1 MAKIKLDLTQFKA
14 SGVYTLEFDASESII
29 LNTQTVRLIVGF
41 SRKGP
46 FNSPVYLPDV
56 KTARRIFG
64 EIDPFLESRGSF
76 FHRSLFTCLEIGP
89 IFGLNLLPLNN
100 QPISQGGD
108 AVEYKSF
115 SLDTAESNGV
125 VTKGLYS
132 NFYNTQR
139 FWYPDES
146 NMIAIANANALNTGK
161 LLHIVNLS
169 QGPISIIIKKTTVN
183 GFDITARD
191 WYGQSGET
199 KPEYIEDFD
208 YIADYFVEV
217 ILVQGIWTNYKKL
230 STDPVFSKYFNDRG
244 IIKSQLNAFLSAEEV
259 TTVSRFSGC
268 LIPDF
273 VDGNGVTHSLDV
285 IVNNSVATTGVFL
298 SINKEALADYET
310 STSKYDVVGHHL
322 ADPAYTID
330 YLNML
335 SYRTNVKEEFQYTEK
350 SGPFDTTVYDA
361 ETAGDFYTESY
372 KGKGILGAF
381 KNVLVLKRPLSSSV
395 AKYAEYQYIV
405 SNLTVG
411 GSLIEMDSGNF
422 AKVESKQ
429 ETLDTVGDT
438 VLKITLSHP
447 NKADELTM
455 TPVTVLG
462 ASFTTTQ
469 SVALTSSSATF
480 TPAST
485 SQLRVNQPLTG
496 VGIPADTYI
505 LSIASGVVTM
515 SANASASGTVTVTF
529 LASVTI
535 SGDATAIIAD
545 GDEVLI
551 KNKIDTTTFYLD
563 VSADPI
569 LNASTNTIIPVT
581 NSVSL
586 QDMSLNP
593 SYYTVTYGAEEFPDL
608 STDQI
613 TIAYTPDLI
622 TFNTATTVN
631 RFICYQYSQVYKD
644 YDLGFL
650 VDGDKYYYTT
660 SLFYYLKYIKTTDA
674 DGVPVLEIRAYED
687 STLSTVITEST
698 EYIEVNAALTGHAP
712 DLAYV
717 VGTTYWALSAPGDG
731 TDLVAAT
738 KVAEL
743 EYMGAS
749 TTTTTNEIFKVIG
762 YYTATGTGGAIIAA
776 PTVVIANV
784 FDGST
789 VITTD
794 ASGEPS
800 LALNL
805 QGAVT
810 GTYTQ
815 IGPFIDILNYE
826 KAGALNT
833 GGDFY
838 IYPLADSF
846 SEDVEVQT
854 WNGAKSEVDINVE
867 DATGLEVGQ
876 YLVSYTTDEEGAD
889 VYRLTKIIRKRKIF
903 DELTSLFRYRYTVN
917 QPLLI
922 NNEFAAGTKSV
933 TRYKNIDDFATTY
946 DFTGLSGFKLTSYH
960 LPGDKTNKQSQMEKI
975 YEVLENTNLFE
986 ALTSRDVIQFRY
998 IVDTF
1003 DGGLQPN
1010 NYPKNILAKLAKERL
1025 KCLALLNPPSAKQ
1038 FEASTD
1044 PRFTDEPDPV
1054 GGNPRPLLNT
1064 SYIATGGNQTLGPS
1078 FSYSLPDELN
1088 GAKHA
1093 AFFFPYL
1100 VLRDGTKNLTIPPA
1114 AHVSNNFVLKF
1125 INGFPY
1131 SIVAGPRR
1139 GILSDSR
1146 LVGPELDLSDR
1157 DREAIEPFG
1166 LNPIVKRARLGT
1178 MIYGNQT
1185 AYQKVPSALNN
1196 VHVRDLLITI
1206 EEGVEDILARY
1217 IFEFNDATTR
1227 LEIKSI
1233 VDTFLDGV
1241 RSAGGIYNFFSQMDE
1256 TNNPPE
1262 LIDQN
1267 KAIIDIAVE
1276 PARGIQVAISR
1287 ITVTKTGGANAS
1299 AFQFV

>member
-191 WYGQSGET
+191 WYAQSGET

-429 ETLDTVGDT
+429 ETLDTIGDT

-469 SVALTSSSATF
+469 SVALTSGSATF
-480 TPAST
+480 TTAST

-496 VGIPADTYI
+496 TGIPADTYI

>member
-1 MAKIKLDLTQFKA
+1 
-14 SGVYTLEFDASESII
+14 
-29 LNTQTVRLIVGF
+29 
-41 SRKGP
+41 
-46 FNSPVYLPDV
+46 
-56 KTARRIFG
+56 
-64 EIDPFLESRGSF
+64 
-76 FHRSLFTCLEIGP
+76 
-89 IFGLNLLPLNN
+89 
-100 QPISQGGD
+100 
-108 AVEYKSF
+108 
-115 SLDTAESNGV
+115 
-125 VTKGLYS
+125 
-132 NFYNTQR
+132 
-139 FWYPDES
+139 
-146 NMIAIANANALNTGK
+146 
-161 LLHIVNLS
+161 
-169 QGPISIIIKKTTVN
+169 
-183 GFDITARD
+183 
-191 WYGQSGET
+191 
-199 KPEYIEDFD
+199 
-208 YIADYFVEV
+208 
-217 ILVQGIWTNYKKL
+217 
-230 STDPVFSKYFNDRG
+230 
-244 IIKSQLNAFLSAEEV
+244 
-259 TTVSRFSGC
+259 
-268 LIPDF
+268 
-273 VDGNGVTHSLDV
+273 
-285 IVNNSVATTGVFL
+285 
-298 SINKEALADYET
+298 
-310 STSKYDVVGHHL
+310 
-322 ADPAYTID
+322 
-330 YLNML
+330 
-335 SYRTNVKEEFQYTEK
+335 
-350 SGPFDTTVYDA
+350 
-361 ETAGDFYTESY
+361 
-372 KGKGILGAF
+372 
-381 KNVLVLKRPLSSSV
+381 
-395 AKYAEYQYIV
+395 
-405 SNLTVG
+405 
-411 GSLIEMDSGNF
+411 
-422 AKVESKQ
+422 
-429 ETLDTVGDT
+429 
-438 VLKITLSHP
+438 
-447 NKADELTM
+447 M
-455 TPVTVLG
+455 TPVNVLG

-469 SVALTSSSATF
+469 TVALTTGDDTF
-480 TPAST
+480 TPPST
-485 SQLRVNQPLTG
+485 TQLRVNQPLSGT
-496 VGIPADTYI
+496 GIPSGTYI
-505 LSIASGVVTM
+505 TDITSGVVTM

-529 LASVTI
+529 LSSVTL
-535 SGDATAIIAD
+535 SGDHTASIDD

-563 VSADPI
+563 VNAAPI
-569 LNASTNTIIPVT
+569 LNGSSNTIVPVV
-581 NSVSL
+581 NLVAL
-586 QDMSLNP
+586 QDMSLNA
-593 SYYTVTYGAEEFPDL
+593 SYYTSTFGAQEFPDL
-608 STDQI
+608 SGDQI

-622 TFNTATTVN
+622 TFNTSGNVN
-631 RFICYQYSQVYKD
+631 KFICYQYSQVYKD
-644 YDLGFL
+644 YDSGFL
-650 VDGDKYYYTT
+650 VDGDKYYYTP
-660 SLFYYLKYIKTTDA
+660 SAFYYLKYIKTTDT

-687 STLSTVITEST
+687 STLSTVVTEST
-698 EYIEVNAALTGHAP
+698 EYIEVNAALTGNP
-712 DLAYV
+712 DAAYV
-717 VGTTYWALSAPGDG
+717 VGTTYWALSAPGNG
-731 TDLVAAT
+731 TNLAT
-738 KVAEL
+738 GSFAAEL
-743 EYMGAS
+743 VYMGAS
-749 TTTTTNEIFKVIG
+749 TSTGNEIFQVG
-762 YYTATGTGGAIIAA
+762 DFYTADGTGGDVTLDA
-776 PTVVIANV
+776 TVEITDV

-794 ASGEPS
+794 ATGEPGV
-800 LALNL
+800 ALNL

-826 KAGALNT
+826 KAGPLNT

-846 SEDVEVQT
+846 SETFVVQS
-854 WNGAKSEVDINVE
+854 WNGTKSEVDINVA

-876 YLVSYTTDEEGAD
+876 YLVSYTTDDEGGD

-903 DELTSLFRYRYTVN
+903 DEATSLFRFRYTVN
-917 QPLLI
+917 QPILI
-922 NNEFAAGTKSV
+922 NNEFGVGNKTV
-933 TRYKNIDDFATTY
+933 TRYKNIDDFVTSY
-946 DFTGLSGFKLTSYH
+946 EFTGLSGFKLTSYH
-960 LPGDKTNKQSQMEKI
+960 LPGDRTNKQSQMEKI

-1064 SYIATGGNQTLGPS
+1064 AYIATGGNQTLGPS

-1100 VLRDGTKNLTIPPA
+1100 ILRDGTKNLTVPPA

-1146 LVGPELDLSDR
+1146 LIGPEIDLSDG
-1157 DREAIEPFG
+1157 DRESLEPFG
-1166 LNPIVKRARLGT
+1166 LNPIVKRARIGT

-1241 RSAGGIYNFFSQMDE
+1241 RSAGGIYNFFTQMDD

-1262 LIDQN
+1262 IIDQN

>member
-285 IVNNSVATTGVFL
+285 IVNNSVATTGVFI

-322 ADPAYTID
+322 ADPAYTIE

-350 SGPFDTTVYDA
+350 AGPFDTTVYDA

-411 GSLIEMDSGNF
+411 GSLLEMDSGNF

-429 ETLDTVGDT
+429 ETLDTNGDT
-438 VLKITLSHP
+438 VLKITFSHP

-462 ASFTTTQ
+462 ASFTTSQ
-469 SVALTSSSATF
+469 SVALTSGSDTF

-485 SQLRVNQPLTG
+485 SQLRVNQPLSGT
-496 VGIPADTYI
+496 GIPSGTYI
-505 LSIASGVVTM
+505 TDITSGDVTM
-515 SANASASGTVTVTF
+515 SANATASGTVTVTF

-535 SGDATAIIAD
+535 SGDATSIIDD

-551 KNKIDTTTFYLD
+551 KNKLDTTTFYLD
-563 VSADPI
+563 VNALPI
-569 LNASTNTIIPVT
+569 LNGSTNTIIPVT
-581 NSVSL
+581 NLVSL

-608 STDQI
+608 SGDQI

-660 SLFYYLKYIKTTDA
+660 SAFYYLKYIKTTDA

-698 EYIEVNAALTGHAP
+698 EYIEVNAVLTGDP
-712 DLAYV
+712 DAAYA
-717 VGTTYWALSAPGDG
+717 VGSTYWALSAPGNG
-731 TDLVAAT
+731 TNLAAASF
-738 KVAEL
+738 VAEL

-749 TTTTTNEIFKVIG
+749 TTTPANEIFKVIG
-762 YYTATGTGGAIIAA
+762 YYTADGTGGDITADA
-776 PTVVIANV
+776 TVEITDV
-784 FDGST
+784 FDGTS

-800 LALNL
+800 TTLNL

-810 GTYTQ
+810 GTFTQ

-826 KAGALNT
+826 KAGPLNT

>member
-285 IVNNSVATTGVFL
+285 IVNNSVATTGVFI

-322 ADPAYTID
+322 ADPAYTIE

-350 SGPFDTTVYDA
+350 AGPFDTTVYDA

-411 GSLIEMDSGNF
+411 GSLLEMDSGNF

-429 ETLDTVGDT
+429 ETLDTSGDT
-438 VLKITLSHP
+438 VLKITFSHP

-455 TPVTVLG
+455 TPVTVLN

-469 SVALTSSSATF
+469 SVALTISTTTF

-496 VGIPADTYI
+496 TGIPANTYI
-505 LSIASGVVTM
+505 TGIASGVVTM
-515 SANASASGTVTVTF
+515 SAAASASGTVTVTF

-535 SGDATAIIAD
+535 SGDATSIIDD

-563 VSADPI
+563 VSATPI
-569 LNASTNTIIPVT
+569 LNGSTNTIIPVT
-581 NSVSL
+581 NLVSL

-608 STDQI
+608 SGDQI

-660 SLFYYLKYIKTTDA
+660 SAFYYLKYIKTTDA

-698 EYIEVNAALTGHAP
+698 EYIEVNAVLTGDP
-712 DLAYV
+712 DAAYA
-717 VGTTYWALSAPGDG
+717 VGSTYWALSAPGNG
-731 TDLVAAT
+731 TNLAAASF
-738 KVAEL
+738 VAEL

-749 TTTTTNEIFKVIG
+749 TTTPANEIFKVIG
-762 YYTATGTGGAIIAA
+762 YYTATGTGGTIIAA

-800 LALNL
+800 TTLNL

-810 GTYTQ
+810 GTYTA

-826 KAGALNT
+826 KAGPLNT

>member
-1 MAKIKLDLTQFKA
+1 
-14 SGVYTLEFDASESII
+14 
-29 LNTQTVRLIVGF
+29 LI
-41 SRKGP
+41 
-46 FNSPVYLPDV
+46 
-56 KTARRIFG
+56 
-64 EIDPFLESRGSF
+64 
-76 FHRSLFTCLEIGP
+76 H
-89 IFGLNLLPLNN
+89 
-100 QPISQGGD
+100 Q
-108 AVEYKSF
+108 
-115 SLDTAESNGV
+115 
-125 VTKGLYS
+125 
-132 NFYNTQR
+132 
-139 FWYPDES
+139 
-146 NMIAIANANALNTGK
+146 
-161 LLHIVNLS
+161 
-169 QGPISIIIKKTTVN
+169 
-183 GFDITARD
+183 
-191 WYGQSGET
+191 
-199 KPEYIEDFD
+199 
-208 YIADYFVEV
+208 
-217 ILVQGIWTNYKKL
+217 
-230 STDPVFSKYFNDRG
+230 
-244 IIKSQLNAFLSAEEV
+244 
-259 TTVSRFSGC
+259 
-268 LIPDF
+268 
-273 VDGNGVTHSLDV
+273 
-285 IVNNSVATTGVFL
+285 
-298 SINKEALADYET
+298 
-310 STSKYDVVGHHL
+310 
-322 ADPAYTID
+322 
-330 YLNML
+330 
-335 SYRTNVKEEFQYTEK
+335 
-350 SGPFDTTVYDA
+350 
-361 ETAGDFYTESY
+361 
-372 KGKGILGAF
+372 
-381 KNVLVLKRPLSSSV
+381 VL
-395 AKYAEYQYIV
+395 
-405 SNLTVG
+405 
-411 GSLIEMDSGNF
+411 
-422 AKVESKQ
+422 
-429 ETLDTVGDT
+429 
-438 VLKITLSHP
+438 
-447 NKADELTM
+447 
-455 TPVTVLG
+455 
-462 ASFTTTQ
+462 
-469 SVALTSSSATF
+469 
-480 TPAST
+480 
-485 SQLRVNQPLTG
+485 
-496 VGIPADTYI
+496 
-505 LSIASGVVTM
+505 
-515 SANASASGTVTVTF
+515 
-529 LASVTI
+529 
-535 SGDATAIIAD
+535 
-545 GDEVLI
+545 
-551 KNKIDTTTFYLD
+551 
-563 VSADPI
+563 
-569 LNASTNTIIPVT
+569 
-581 NSVSL
+581 
-586 QDMSLNP
+586 
-593 SYYTVTYGAEEFPDL
+593 
-608 STDQI
+608 
-613 TIAYTPDLI
+613 
-622 TFNTATTVN
+622 
-631 RFICYQYSQVYKD
+631 YKD
-644 YDLGFL
+644 YDSGFL

-660 SLFYYLKYIKTTDA
+660 SAFYYLKYIKTTDT

-687 STLSTVITEST
+687 STLITVITEST
-698 EYIEVNAALTGHAP
+698 EYIEVNAALTGDP
-712 DLAYV
+712 DAAYV
-717 VGTTYWALSAPGDG
+717 VGTTYWALSAPGNG
-731 TDLVAAT
+731 TNLAAASN
-738 KVAEL
+738 VAEL

-749 TTTTTNEIFKVIG
+749 TTNTSNEIFKVIG
-762 YYTATGTGGAIIAA
+762 YYTADGTSGNITADV
-776 PTVVIANV
+776 TVEITDV
-784 FDGST
+784 FDGTS

-794 ASGEPS
+794 SSGEPAV
-800 LALNL
+800 ALNL

-815 IGPFIDILNYE
+815 IGPFIDILNYI

-833 GGDFY
+833 GGAFN

-846 SEDVEVQT
+846 SETVEVQT
-854 WNGAKSEVDINVE
+854 WNASKSEVDINVE

-876 YLVSYTTDEEGAD
+876 YLVSYTTDDEGAD

-917 QPLLI
+917 QPIQI
-922 NNEFAAGTKSV
+922 NNEFGAGDKTV
-933 TRYKNIDDFATTY
+933 TRYKNIDDFVTTY
-946 DFTGLSGFKLTSYH
+946 DFTGLSGFKLTTYH
-960 LPGDKTNKQSQMEKI
+960 LPGDKISKQSQMEKI

-1010 NYPKNILAKLAKERL
+1010 NYPKSILAKLAKARL

-1044 PRFTDEPDPV
+1044 PRFTDEPDPA

-1078 FSYSLPDELN
+1078 FSYTLPDELN

-1146 LVGPELDLSDR
+1146 LIGPELDLSDR

-1241 RSAGGIYNFFSQMDE
+1241 RSAGGIYNFFTQMDE